1 MQFYFA
7 IFQATAI
14 QYLSMV
20 NEVKLDHHF
29 TQRKHELILNF
40 YLYSESK
47 QLRFPNLFAFFRQS
61 GSDEQHVRARRRR
74 LGRNLEHVADQV
86 QQSDFLLQNFVAAVV
101 KLDLR
106 QRSVAR

>member
-14 QYLSMV
+14 QYLSME

-29 TQRKHELILNF
+29 TQRKHELILIF
-40 YLYSESK
+40 YFYSESK

-61 GSDEQHVRARRRR
+61 GFDEQHVRPRRRR